1 MRDFPLTFNG
11 HEYNNIDFAYMRG
24 YRDVYPDLLSDV
36 PPSFDR
42 MTVGNTGVSNTAMWT
57 DLVTKSLFPEPA
69 NITIQMT
76 RFKSFFPGQMLL
88 FRDFVNI
95 GQGGQTTQFYLRVKS
110 YDYETGQLYGTIE
123 GVQAPRDAST
133 WVVTVAG
140 SEVLYNA
147 AKVMPFSAGG
157 TGARATLQARD
168 TIFANSLLTSIP
180 EVFEDFTGF
189 GDPDYGRSSTDAK
202 KFIIEQNGGFVLTF
216 GDSPVATLGTN
227 WIGTLQFL
235 LGTGGSDLCG
245 YVIRNNVGSDYFGL
259 MNFDPTLMTE
269 FIARVYIP
277 ALGTGG
283 NDYRINLGIFRAN
296 GSLTGDPGASG
307 GFNLTYKNATNAG
320 RWVIRSG
327 GSSVT
332 TTNTATAPV
341 VGWNIM
347 RILYDPTTANLTCYQ
362 NGVLI
367 GTVAISG
374 SNNIFTGSGGQD
386 LNNAAIPGVLFYSD
400 ATNTSTKNFYLDY
413 LYFRGKV
420 LR

>member
-1 MRDFPLTFNG
+1 MRDFPLSFNG
-11 HEYNNIDFAYMRG
+11 HVYNNIDFAYMRG

-57 DLVTKSLFPEPA
+57 DLVTKALFPEPT
-69 NITIQMT
+69 NITIQMST
-76 RFKSFFPGQMLL
+76 FKAFFPGQMLL

-95 GQGGQTTQFYLRVKS
+95 GQGGQRTQFYLRVKS
-110 YDYETGQLYGTIE
+110 YDAETGQLYGMIE

-140 SEVLYNA
+140 SEILYNA
-147 AKVMPFSAGG
+147 AKIMPFSAGG

-168 TIFANSLLTSIP
+168 TIFANSLLTAIP
-180 EVFEDFTGF
+180 EVFEDFTGY
-189 GDPDYGRSSTDAK
+189 GDSTYGNQSTAQ
-202 KFIIEQNGGFVLTF
+202 KFIIQQGSSQFRADGEG
-216 GDSPVATLGTN
+216 PVATIGTN
-227 WIGTLQFL
+227 WIGVAQMV
-235 LGTGGSDLCG
+235 LGTGATDLCG
-245 YVIRNNVGSDYFGL
+245 IAIRNNVNSDYFGL
-259 MNFDPTLMTE
+259 LNFDPTYMTE
-269 FIARVYIP
+269 FVARIYIP

-296 GSLTGDPGASG
+296 GSLTGDPGANG
-307 GFNLTYKNATNAG
+307 GFNLTYKNATNTG

-347 RILYDPTTANLTCYQ
+347 RILYDPATANLTCYQ
-362 NGVLI
+362 NGTLI

-386 LNNAAIPGVLFYSD
+386 LNNAAIPGTLVYSD
-400 ATNTSTKNFYLDY
+400 ATNTSLKTFYLDY